1 MPYTTLSYANGRG
14 YHVLPVGGDTSYNE
28 PIQAGRVADMTH
40 VDTTD
45 QGFHQ
50 EALVPLSSETH
61 AGEDVA
67 IFARGP
73 KAHLFHG
80 VQEQNYIF
88 HVMKD
93 ALDL

>member
-1 MPYTTLSYANGRG
+1 M
-14 YHVLPVGGDTSYNE
+14 
-28 PIQAGRVADMTH
+28 
-40 VDTTD
+40 DTTD

-93 ALDL
+93 ALGL